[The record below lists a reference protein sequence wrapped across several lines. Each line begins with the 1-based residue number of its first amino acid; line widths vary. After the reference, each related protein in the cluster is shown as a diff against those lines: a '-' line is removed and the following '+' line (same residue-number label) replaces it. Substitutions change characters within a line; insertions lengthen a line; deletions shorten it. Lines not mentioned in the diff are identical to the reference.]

1 MMRQSQGMGT
11 GCHSPSRRV
20 GMTMTAELII
30 FEPNRSTRSD
40 SVDEADRLL
49 SALGEYTSAELLE
62 LLYVG
67 QEPGFFELVRGVFAL
82 SEESRL
88 ALQNFLANTARNKSE
103 IVAFAEGGQLF
114 LQNSPIN
121 PETGNE
127 AHRAVEVD

>member
-1 MMRQSQGMGT
+1 
-11 GCHSPSRRV
+11 
-20 GMTMTAELII
+20 MTMTAELII

-67 QEPGFFELVRGVFAL
+67 QEPGFFELVRGLFAL

-88 ALQNFLANTARNKSE
+88 GLQNFLASAPRRGTTGTIDREGRFVLQHRILDSE
-103 IVAFAEGGQLF
+103 ENFRRH
-114 LQNSPIN
+114 N
-121 PETGNE
+121 PQ
-127 AHRAVEVD
+127 